1 MTTSEVENRLAG
13 AGQALLALP
22 HAGCFPAGFRTLW
35 PGSGETSARGDFLP
49 SPAEISA
56 MDEAYRWVGL
66 LPDADERRLVLMRSL
81 VRPGS
86 AGAPRRYVWSWRRL
100 RRTTGRHP
108 DTLKAIWG
116 RGIVRTARKAQ
127 GLRQDELAGAA
138 GVGLRFIVD
147 LEAGKPTA
155 QLGKALQVLEALGC
169 RFEIVPPP
177 ERKP

>member
-1 MTTSEVENRLAG
+1 MDQRPRPIRMTASEVEARLAN

-35 PGSGETSARGDFLP
+35 PGYDEASSHGSFLP

-66 LPDADERRLVLMRSL
+66 LPDVDERRLVLMRSL

-86 AGAPRRYVWSWRRL
+86 PGSPRRYVWSWRRL
-100 RRTTGRHP
+100 RKSTGRHP

-116 RGIVRTARKAQ
+116 RGIDRIARALNSADRRAPSD
-127 GLRQDELAGAA
+127 GRVAA
-138 GVGLRFIVD
+138 GRYTGASWLRD
-147 LEAGKPTA
+147 RGYGQRP
-155 QLGKALQVLEALGC
+155 
-169 RFEIVPPP
+169 
-177 ERKP
+177 